1 MEPIGL
7 FPMPRRKIILSGLV
21 GSGFQL
27 SILSIGVGLI
37 GSVVGNRYSDGVFW
51 LCMVGIYLISTGCN
65 GFISGYVYK
74 FLNGKRWIKSIFISS
89 SMFGVPYIMSYLII
103 NLILKYIGYS
113 LALNLPQLMML
124 FWIWGFLTVPLSL
137 YGGVIGRNS
146 IASLR
151 TDLISKQDLKLP
163 SHPPLSIIL
172 ANCILPY
179 IAFETLIYNLSI
191 QPAILSTSRYLYG
204 ISTMMLIS
212 ILLLTMF
219 ISSVSLQFYKRNLSN
234 IWWEIFILSG

>member
-1 MEPIGL
+1 MGVIGC
-7 FPMPRRKIILSGLV
+7 
-21 GSGFQL
+21 
-27 SILSIGVGLI
+27 
-37 GSVVGNRYSDGVFW
+37 VVGDTYSNGVFW
-51 LCMVGIYLISTGCN
+51 LCMGGVYLISTWCS
-65 GFISGYVYK
+65 GFISAYFYK

-89 SMFGVPYIMSYLII
+89 GIFGVPCIMSYLVI
-103 NLILKYIGYS
+103 NLILKYIGYHLS
-113 LALNLPQLMML
+113 LNLPQLL
-124 FWIWGFLTVPLSL
+124 LLVWIWAFLTLPLFL
-137 YGGVIGRNS
+137 YGSVIGRNS

-151 TDLISKQDLKLP
+151 TDMISKQELKWP

-179 IAFETLIYNLSI
+179 IAFETLIYNLST
-191 QPAILSTSRYLYG
+191 QLAILSTSRYLCG

-219 ISSVSLQFYKRNLSN
+219 ISSISLQFYKRNISK